1 MLTTIGKVF
10 VFTMVIF
17 STLAVGVAMWAYAD
31 QTQYGEVRNQL
42 GKEITDLYL
51 QRDLEKQALNS
62 LLAQIRLGD
71 RAVPYDAEDPFAS
84 NKPKTVKQT
93 KEDITR
99 LENETKEIY
108 DNWNRQQVALTVLI
122 RDLNAMREQTRDAFA
137 EQKRLREIIT
147 PDPDKNPGARA
158 MRDQVA
164 AAMAAK
170 QESERRF
177 ESLQP
182 VLVNEVLRL
191 MVLMKRND
199 ILKTRAE
206 ALGNQ

>member
-1 MLTTIGKVF
+1 MLTTIGKAF
-10 VFTMVIF
+10 VFFMVIM
-17 STLAVGVAMWAYAD
+17 STVAVGVAMWAFAD
-31 QTQYGEVRNQL
+31 RTQYGDLRTKL
-42 GKEITDLYL
+42 GKEIGDLYL

-62 LLAQIRLGD
+62 LLGQIRMGD
-71 RAVPYDAEDPFAS
+71 RAIPYDAEDRFANS
-84 NKPKTVKQT
+84 KPKTVRETKQ
-93 KEDITR
+93 DITR
-99 LENETKEIY
+99 LENEIKEIY

-122 RDLNAMREQTRDAFA
+122 RDLNAMREQTREAFT

-170 QESERRF
+170 EESERRF
-177 ESLQP
+177 DSIQP

-191 MVLMKRND
+191 MVLMKRNEL
-199 ILKTRAE
+199 LKSRTDAM
-206 ALGNQ
+206 GN